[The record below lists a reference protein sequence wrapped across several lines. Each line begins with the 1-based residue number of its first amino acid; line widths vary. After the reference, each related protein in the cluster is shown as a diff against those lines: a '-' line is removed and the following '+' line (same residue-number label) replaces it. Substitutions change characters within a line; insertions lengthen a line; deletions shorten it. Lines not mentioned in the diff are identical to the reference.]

1 MYEFGIMWRCRV
13 KMKTSNKSNKTEKNI
28 VTKTAPKNHRLNGIG
43 GGEHS
48 FTFIDLFAGIGGFRL
63 AMQKLGGKCVF
74 SSEWDSAAKET
85 YYENYGEVPYGDI
98 TLDETKNL
106 IPYKFDVL
114 CAGFPCQAFLIDLD
128 LTVYQFSK
136 IAS

>member
-1 MYEFGIMWRCRV
+1 M
-13 KMKTSNKSNKTEKNI
+13 
-28 VTKTAPKNHRLNGIG
+28 
-43 GGEHS
+43 
-48 FTFIDLFAGIGGFRL
+48 
-63 AMQKLGGKCVF
+63 F

-114 CAGFPCQAFLIDLD
+114 CAGFPCQAFSIDLD
-128 LTVYQFSK
+128 SIAYLYLR